1 MAGDAMGGE
10 GDARR
15 TMSPA
20 PDEFARR
27 YAAALQAAAGEGDEA
42 ALHAAYEL
50 GRGAVNRDLSVLDL
64 AAVHHEALLA
74 RLRAAAGPEDLERA
88 VRAAGDFFLESLSAY
103 EMLQR
108 VLRETRAEARAE
120 QRQTALLRR
129 LSGFLADASIA
140 LDADASL
147 EEILQLVAEHAL
159 EVVDAAACT
168 VRLAPAPERPAAVEA
183 VAVAEADDAAG
194 DPAGAARLAAALTAL
209 DGREVG
215 AVELTGRGDRAFSAL
230 DEAALAQLA
239 QMASAAVERTEL
251 YRRQA

>member
-1 MAGDAMGGE
+1 VSA
-10 GDARR
+10 
-15 TMSPA
+15 A
-20 PDEFARR
+20 PEDFARR
-27 YAAALQAAAGEGDEA
+27 YAAALEAATGESGEA

-50 GRGAVNRDLSVLDL
+50 GRGAVNAELSVLDL
-64 AAVHHEALLA
+64 AAVHHDALLA
-74 RLRAAAGPEDLERA
+74 RVRAAAGPEELERA
-88 VRAAGDFFLESLSAY
+88 VRTAGDFFLESLSAY

-108 VLRETRAEARAE
+108 VLRESRAAARAE

-168 VRLAPAPERPAAVEA
+168 VRLAPAPDRPAAVEA
-183 VAVAEADDAAG
+183 VALAEPDDAAP
-194 DPAGAARLAAALTAL
+194 DQPEAARLGAPLTAL

-215 AVELTGRGDRAFSAL
+215 GVELTGRGGRTFSEL
-230 DEAALAQLA
+230 DQAALVQLA
-239 QMASAAVERTEL
+239 QMASAAIERAEL
-251 YRRQA
+251 YRRQT

>member
-1 MAGDAMGGE
+1 V
-10 GDARR
+10 
-15 TMSPA
+15 SPA
-20 PDEFARR
+20 PDDFARR
-27 YAAALQAAAGEGDEA
+27 YAAALDAATGEGDEA

-50 GRGAVNRDLSVLDL
+50 GRGAVNQELSVLDL
-64 AAVHHEALLA
+64 AAVHHDALLA
-74 RLRAAAGPEDLERA
+74 RLRTAAEPDELERM

-108 VLRETRAEARAE
+108 VLRESRAEARAE

-168 VRLAPAPERPAAVEA
+168 VRLAPAPDRPAAVA
-183 VAVAEADDAAG
+183 AVAEADAD
-194 DPAGAARLAAALTAL
+194 GAATDRSNAPRLSAPLTAL

-215 AVELTGRGDRAFSAL
+215 GLELTGRGDRAFSAL
-230 DEAALAQLA
+230 DEAALVQLA
-239 QMASAAVERTEL
+239 QMASAAVERAEL
-251 YRRQA
+251 YRRHA